1 MAKFSTDSKTD
12 IFTHIAIIIASF
24 LIIFLVFFFIYLPWS
39 TNHGQS
45 IAVPDL
51 RGMTIDEMKE
61 ALDDRDLD
69 YEINDS
75 IFNPSA
81 KPLTI
86 LQQKPK
92 AGMTVKEGRKIYVTV
107 AAASAPLV
115 GLPDFEGMS
124 LSSYKNQLLSY
135 DITCD
140 VEYVS
145 DIATNT
151 VLKVKL
157 NGKEIKA
164 KERIPKGAKVLL
176 IVANGYG
183 NEMVDIPSLV
193 DMSVEDAQ
201 GAAELN
207 ELNVTLIYEG
217 PVDGK
222 ADGTI
227 VRQKPTPNDG
237 KIRKGETIDVFVA
250 GNAPNGN

>member
-12 IFTHIAIIIASF
+12 IFTHIAIIIGSF

-51 RGMTIDEMKE
+51 RGMTIEEMKT
-61 ALDDRDLD
+61 ALDERDLD

-92 AGMTVKEGRKIYVTV
+92 AGLTVKEGRKIYLTV
-107 AAASAPLV
+107 ASASAPLV

-151 VLKVKL
+151 VLKVKY

-176 IVANGYG
+176 VVANGYG
-183 NEMVDIPSLV
+183 NEMVDIP
-193 DMSVEDAQ
+193 
-201 GAAELN
+201 
-207 ELNVTLIYEG
+207 NVVGMTYDEAKFAIEGLGLAITPIYEG
-217 PVDGK
+217 PIENTVDGTVTK
-222 ADGTI
+222 
-227 VRQKPTPNDG
+227 QKPAIEAG
-237 KIRKGETIDVFVA
+237 KVRTGQTIDVFIA
-250 GNAPNGN
+250 GNAPSSN